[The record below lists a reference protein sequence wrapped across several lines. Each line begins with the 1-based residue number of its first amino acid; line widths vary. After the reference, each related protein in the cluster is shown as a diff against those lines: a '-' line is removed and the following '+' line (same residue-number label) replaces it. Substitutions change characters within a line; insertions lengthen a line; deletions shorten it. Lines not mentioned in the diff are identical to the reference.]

1 MFEGTIYCDTK
12 CIIIFLL
19 KKGIAF
25 TVIELKGEN
34 ARTNEKNE
42 ITFLHWTCRKPLLHN
57 MC

>member
-1 MFEGTIYCDTK
+1 MYYYF
-12 CIIIFLL
+12 FSL
-19 KKGIAF
+19 KKKEIAF